1 MPRGVAPPKVG
12 RGGLRAGPV
21 RAGKRMLSWPGL
33 AMGFGPGQLAA
44 SWLTRSPAESRPV
57 AGNYDSTPQWVAYGA
72 KNSKTPPGRE
82 VVTCCKRG
90 TCEELT
96 HNVSCV

>member
-21 RAGKRMLSWPGL
+21 RDGKRMLSWPGL
-33 AMGFGPGQLAA
+33 AFGFDRCQLAA
-44 SWLTRSPAESRPV
+44 FWLTRSPSESRPV
-57 AGNYDSTPQWVAYGA
+57 AGNYDSTPQGVAYGA
-72 KNSKTPPGRE
+72 KNIKTPPERI
-82 VVTCCKRG
+82 VVMCCKRG